1 VIAGTAAGTLRV
13 VRDRKETRMKRQA
26 VILSAALA
34 ATVIAGILTTGG
46 AAQAPG
52 ERTFK
57 IIEGSG
63 GTFKFIDNP
72 PKARNPRNPRLSVGD
87 AYVFTTPLFNE
98 ANNRIGALHVY
109 CAVTRGGRIR
119 RSRSQCNATYA
130 LRDGTLAASAV
141 VRGETAIIAVVGGT
155 GAYEGARGSITD
167 RDLPRGR
174 TEATVHLLP

>member
-1 VIAGTAAGTLRV
+1 MRRVATLATIAV
-13 VRDRKETRMKRQA
+13 
-26 VILSAALA
+26 A
-34 ATVIAGILTTGG
+34 ATVIAGVLTTGG
-46 AAQAPG
+46 AAQVPG

-87 AYVFTTPLFNE
+87 AYVFATPLFNE
-98 ANNRIGALHVY
+98 AKNRIGSLHVY
-109 CAVTRGGRIR
+109 CAVTRGGSFR
-119 RSRSQCNATYA
+119 RARSQCNATYA

-141 VRGETAIIAVVGGT
+141 VRGENPIIAVVGGT

-167 RDLPRGR
+167 RDLPRDR

>member
-1 VIAGTAAGTLRV
+1 MRRVATLATV
-13 VRDRKETRMKRQA
+13 A
-26 VILSAALA
+26 VA

-46 AAQAPG
+46 AAQVPG

-63 GTFKFIDNP
+63 GTFKFIDNA

-87 AYVFTTPLFNE
+87 AYLFSSPLFNE
-98 ANNRIGALHVY
+98 ANNRTGRLHVY
-109 CAVTRGGRIR
+109 CVVTRGGKFARAT
-119 RSRSQCNATYA
+119 SQCTGTYV
-130 LRDGTLAASAV
+130 LRDGTLAANAV
-141 VRGETAIIAVVGGT
+141 VRGGQLPTIAVVGGT

-167 RDLPRGR
+167 RRLPRGR

>member
-1 VIAGTAAGTLRV
+1 
-13 VRDRKETRMKRQA
+13 MKRPA

-34 ATVIAGILTTGG
+34 ATVIAGILTTSG
-46 AAQAPG
+46 AAQVPG

-63 GTFKFIDNP
+63 GTFKFIDNA

-87 AYVFTTPLFNE
+87 AYVFSSPLFNE
-98 ANNRIGALHVY
+98 ANNRIGKLHVY
-109 CAVTRGGRIR
+109 CVVSRGGKFARAT
-119 RSRSQCNATYA
+119 SQCNGTYA
-130 LRDGTLAASAV
+130 LRDGTLAANAV
-141 VRGETAIIAVVGGT
+141 VRGGKATIAVVGGT

-167 RDLPRGR
+167 RNLPRGR

>member
-1 VIAGTAAGTLRV
+1 MKRLAVVITAACAAIV
-13 VRDRKETRMKRQA
+13 VLA
-26 VILSAALA
+26 ILA
-34 ATVIAGILTTGG
+34 TGG

-63 GTFKFIDNP
+63 GTFKFIDNA

-87 AYVFTTPLFNE
+87 AYVFSSPLFNE

-109 CAVTRGGRIR
+109 CVATRGGRFAR
-119 RSRSQCNATYA
+119 ATSQCSGTYA
-130 LRDGTLAASAV
+130 LRDGALAANAV
-141 VRGETAIIAVVGGT
+141 VRGGEATIAVVGGT

>member
-1 VIAGTAAGTLRV
+1 MRRV
-13 VRDRKETRMKRQA
+13 VTLAAAA
-26 VILSAALA
+26 VA
-34 ATVIAGILTTGG
+34 ATVIAAILTTGG
-46 AAQAPG
+46 AAQVPG

-63 GTFKFIDNP
+63 GTIKLIDNA

-87 AYVFTTPLFNE
+87 AYVFSSPLFNE
-98 ANNRIGALHVY
+98 ADQRIGKLHVY
-109 CAVTRGGRIR
+109 CVVTRGGKFARAT
-119 RSRSQCNATYA
+119 SQCNGTYA
-130 LRDGTLAASAV
+130 LRDGTLAANAV
-141 VRGETAIIAVVGGT
+141 VRGGEATIAVVGGT